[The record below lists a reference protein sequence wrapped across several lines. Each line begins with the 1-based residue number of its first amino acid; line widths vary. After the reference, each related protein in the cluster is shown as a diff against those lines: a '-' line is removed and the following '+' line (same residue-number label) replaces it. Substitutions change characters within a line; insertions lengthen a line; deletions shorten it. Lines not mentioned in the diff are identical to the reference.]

1 MALNYREQLSQ
12 GTNIKG
18 FTRSTGI
25 QNNIVMYQQRY
36 TIDSEQVAIAVRQI
50 SAASVGHVTHVC
62 EEARSQLLTL
72 RPVSF
77 LSRIEKEN
85 TQQYLQQTEQPL
97 PGSTT
102 GVVVLCCLASECIN

>member
-18 FTRSTGI
+18 ITRSTGI
-25 QNNIVMYQQRY
+25 QNNMVMYQQRY

-50 SAASVGHVTHVC
+50 SAASVGHVSRVC

-85 TQQYLQQTEQPL
+85 TQQYLQTEQPL